1 MDINLMITSFPKLLD
16 ATVVT
21 VKLLSLSLF
30 FGLFIG
36 LLFAILRLS
45 KNKIINKFAYGYSYV
60 FRGTPLLVQIFIIY
74 FGLGNIEYFRST
86 FLWVVF
92 KEPYWCAIIAF
103 ALNTGAYTSEILRS
117 AFQTIKPGFIEA
129 GKSLG
134 ISNKIIFYKIQ
145 IPIAIRQSLPAY
157 GNEIILMMKGTSLAS
172 TVTLMDFD
180 LMINSLPKLLGAT
193 VVTLKLLSASL
204 FFGLFIGLLF
214 AVLRL
219 NKNKIINKFA
229 YTYSYVFR
237 GTPLLVQ
244 IFIIYFGLGQIE
256 YFRSTF
262 LWVVFKEPYWCA
274 IIAFALNTGAYT
286 SEILR
291 SAFQTIKPGLIEA
304 GKSLGI
310 SNKIIFY
317 KIQIPIAIRQSL
329 PAYGNEIILMMKGTS
344 LASTVTLMDLTGV
357 AKYIISTTFKPI
369 EVFIV
374 AGGIYLFMTFIIH
387 NVIKFLEKKYSFN

>member
-1 MDINLMITSFPKLLD
+1 MDFDLMITSFPKLLN

-21 VKLLSLSLF
+21 LKLLSLSLL

-36 LLFAILRLS
+36 LFFAILRLRNNIFL
-45 KNKIINKFAYGYSYV
+45 NKLAYGYSYV

-74 FGLGNIEYFRST
+74 FGLGQIEYLRT
-86 FLWVVF
+86 TVLWLVL

-134 ISNKIIFYKIQ
+134 ISNKVIFYKIQ

-172 TVTLMDFD
+172 TVTL
-180 LMINSLPKLLGAT
+180 L
-193 VVTLKLLSASL
+193 
-204 FFGLFIGLLF
+204 
-214 AVLRL
+214 
-219 NKNKIINKFA
+219 
-229 YTYSYVFR
+229 
-237 GTPLLVQ
+237 
-244 IFIIYFGLGQIE
+244 
-256 YFRSTF
+256 
-262 LWVVFKEPYWCA
+262 
-274 IIAFALNTGAYT
+274 
-286 SEILR
+286 
-291 SAFQTIKPGLIEA
+291 
-304 GKSLGI
+304 
-310 SNKIIFY
+310 
-317 KIQIPIAIRQSL
+317 
-329 PAYGNEIILMMKGTS
+329 
-344 LASTVTLMDLTGV
+344 DLTGV

-387 NVIKFLEKKYSFN
+387 SLIKFLERKFGYQS

>member
-1 MDINLMITSFPKLLD
+1 MDIELMVSSF
-16 ATVVT
+16 
-21 VKLLSLSLF
+21 
-30 FGLFIG
+30 
-36 LLFAILRLS
+36 
-45 KNKIINKFAYGYSYV
+45 
-60 FRGTPLLVQIFIIY
+60 
-74 FGLGNIEYFRST
+74 
-86 FLWVVF
+86 
-92 KEPYWCAIIAF
+92 
-103 ALNTGAYTSEILRS
+103 
-117 AFQTIKPGFIEA
+117 
-129 GKSLG
+129 
-134 ISNKIIFYKIQ
+134 
-145 IPIAIRQSLPAY
+145 
-157 GNEIILMMKGTSLAS
+157 
-172 TVTLMDFD
+172 
-180 LMINSLPKLLGAT
+180 PKLLGAT
-193 VVTLKLLSASL
+193 VITLKLLSVSL
-204 FFGLFIGLLF
+204 VIGLFIGLIF
-214 AVLRL
+214 AILRL
-219 NKNKIINKFA
+219 NKNIFISRFA
-229 YTYSYVFR
+229 YGYSYIFR

-256 YFRSTF
+256 YLRSTV
-262 LWVVFKEPYWCA
+262 LWVILKEPYWCA

-357 AKYIISTTFKPI
+357 AKYIISTTFKPV

-387 NVIKFLEKKYSFN
+387 NVIKYLEKKYSFQQ